1 MKLSSSSAVPATI
14 IGFCGL
20 LIWSMS
26 GVMAANIRNI
36 PTFEILG
43 ITYTISFTLT
53 LLYIYKTKGWHK
65 LKQPWYIWLIGILG
79 ICGSDGL
86 YITAYKYAPPAH
98 VDTLYYLWPIFLLI
112 LSSIFLKDKFT
123 PRQAFAAAISL
134 LGIGWL
140 FNGNDMSLTDAT
152 NLRGYGFAV
161 ADALVCACY
170 TLGARYYKEV
180 PHEMVGMYC
189 GCAMLASFAN
199 HFAFETSVA
208 PNQSEWITL
217 VLMGITSQCI
227 AYFLW
232 DIGVKRGSLKVL
244 SMLSYGG
251 AILSMTILF
260 IFGLAEPSLSLIG
273 ACCIVTIG
281 IFLAMLPWNFREIA
295 QYLYAKLLV
304 TKPAPEA

>member
-1 MKLSSSSAVPATI
+1 MPATI

-36 PTFEILG
+36 PTFEILA
-43 ITYTISFTLT
+43 ITYTISFCLT
-53 LLYIYKTKGWHK
+53 MLYVAKTKRWHK
-65 LKQPWYIWLIGILG
+65 LKQPWYIWLIGIVG

-98 VDTLYYLWPIFLLI
+98 VDTLYYLWPIFFLI
-112 LSSIFLKDKFT
+112 LSSLFLKEKFT
-123 PRQAFAAAISL
+123 LKQAFAASISL
-134 LGIGWL
+134 LGICLL
-140 FNGNDMSLTDAT
+140 FNGNEMSLSNIT
-152 NLRGYGFAV
+152 NLKGYGFAI
-161 ADALVCACY
+161 ADALVCALY
-170 TLGARYYKEV
+170 TIGARYYKEV

-189 GCAMLASFAN
+189 GCAMVFSLLN
-199 HFAFETSVA
+199 HAQFEVTVM

-260 IFGLAEPSLSLIG
+260 VFGLAEPSVSLIA
-273 ACCIVTIG
+273 ACSIVTIG
-281 IFLAMLPWNFREIA
+281 IFIAMIPWNFRTVAE
-295 QYLYAKLLV
+295 YLQLLPP
-304 TKPAPEA
+304 TKPAQES